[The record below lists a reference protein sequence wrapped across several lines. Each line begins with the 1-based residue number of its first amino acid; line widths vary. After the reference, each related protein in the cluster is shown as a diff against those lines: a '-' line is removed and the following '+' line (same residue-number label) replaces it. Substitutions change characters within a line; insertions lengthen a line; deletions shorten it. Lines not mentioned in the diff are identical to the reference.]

1 MGGGSSAPGLERF
14 RMVGGEKCL
23 EEPQVLSLGYSVSH
37 MHACMCMCASARV
50 SVHTHRHFFPTL
62 TTVFWVPT
70 FCYALGCL
78 VTLLFDLIKFHLHLW
93 TEKLWVCYRF
103 LICFEAL
110 VSFHGFLHP
119 HSQHSVSGMSAASPK
134 PLPPPLPV
142 HLFLD
147 LFICV
152 HGVVGEGL
160 FLLTGCACQY
170 HFPSPGSLWL
180 LLTLLSRVHGWTPRG
195 SDNPISTKE
204 KLRRNSVM
212 WALSNLVIL
221 LYHIVLIT
229 QVLLFLPVEKADKL
243 QDNVTALL
251 GLADVEI
258 HQPPIPSSIGERVA
272 LP

>member
-1 MGGGSSAPGLERF
+1 MHVHVCKRARERAHTQTLFSYSHYSLLSSHFLLCFGLFSDTPVWFNKISLTFMDWET
-14 RMVGGEKCL
+14 VGL
-23 EEPQVLSLGYSVSH
+23 LSLS
-37 MHACMCMCASARV
+37 
-50 SVHTHRHFFPTL
+50 
-62 TTVFWVPT
+62 
-70 FCYALGCL
+70 
-78 VTLLFDLIKFHLHLW
+78 
-93 TEKLWVCYRF
+93 
-103 LICFEAL
+103 CFEAL

-119 HSQHSVSGMSAASPK
+119 HSQHSGSGMSAASPK

-147 LFICV
+147 LSICV

-243 QDNVTALL
+243 QDNLTALL
-251 GLADVEI
+251 GLADVDI